1 MIKTNYQAIAKIIK
15 HVLGN
20 SIYFHPFVD
29 TIVSY
34 MKDEN
39 SAFNETKF
47 REACRAD
54 LEDGKELKDKDG
66 EARKDL
72 TVEQRI
78 VKYQDDKYGVEE
90 ATLRMNQRNK
100 EISEQIRKEKQK

>member
-1 MIKTNYQAIAKIIK
+1 MTKSNYQAIAKIIR

-20 SIYFHPFVD
+20 STYFHPFVD

-39 SAFNETKF
+39 KLFNETKF
-47 REACRAD
+47 RQACRN
-54 LEDGKELKDKDG
+54 EDGGELKDKDG

-72 TVEQRI
+72 TIEQRI
-78 VKYQDDKYGVEE
+78 VKYQDDKYGVKE
-90 ATLRMNQRNK
+90 ATIRMNEKNRKIN
-100 EISEQIRKEKQK
+100 EQIRKEK

>member
-1 MIKTNYQAIAKIIK
+1 MTKSNYQAIAKIIR

-20 SIYFHPFVD
+20 STYFHPFVD

-39 SAFNETKF
+39 KLFNETKF
-47 REACRAD
+47 RQACRN
-54 LEDGKELKDKDG
+54 EDGGELKDKDG

-72 TVEQRI
+72 TIEQAQNI
-78 VKYQDDKYGVEE
+78 IKSNEE
-90 ATLRMNQRNK
+90 INGPKEQEQQGGIFSQLRGRTTVA
-100 EISEQIRKEKQK
+100 